1 MAYKIK
7 THRKLENGCY
17 VLEIENGDKLSR
29 FEWPAPPSGTKI
41 VDYEAQQLKEAKAL
55 LEDSDLKGRK
65 LKSEGTTL

>member
-17 VLEIENGDKLSR
+17 VLEVENGNKLSR
-29 FEWPAPPSGTKI
+29 FEWPAAPSGTKI

-55 LEDSDLKGRK
+55 LDDPALKGRK